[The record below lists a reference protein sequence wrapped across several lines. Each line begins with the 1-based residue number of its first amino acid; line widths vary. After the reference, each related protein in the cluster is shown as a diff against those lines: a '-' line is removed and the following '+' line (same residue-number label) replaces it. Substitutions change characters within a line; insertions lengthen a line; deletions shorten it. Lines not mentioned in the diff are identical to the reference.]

1 MDLSSFETYNVK
13 SFTNMFDN
21 CGGLTNI
28 EFNLDVNWATDL
40 SYLFYNYRE

>member
-1 MDLSSFETYNVK
+1 MSYMFFNCFKLFSMDLSSFETYNVK

-28 EFNLDVNWATDL
+28 EFNLDVN
-40 SYLFYNYRE
+40 